1 MILGSN
7 VHRIYK
13 GEVVV
18 FSPEYTFDKTIN
30 ILQLKIDVQKGL
42 VNFKGKLT
50 IDVLLSSNLP
60 YFIQRTCFR
69 VVLL

>member
-1 MILGSN
+1 MILGNS

-60 YFIQRTCFR
+60 FFHPKDMF
-69 VVLL
+69 